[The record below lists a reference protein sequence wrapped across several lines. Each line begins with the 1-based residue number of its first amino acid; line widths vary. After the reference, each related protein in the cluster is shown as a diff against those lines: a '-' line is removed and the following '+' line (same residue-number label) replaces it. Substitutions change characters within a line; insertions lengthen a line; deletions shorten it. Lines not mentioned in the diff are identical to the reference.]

1 MIATASGEPG
11 RPTAPVDAPRTLS
24 EARLQQLLTEVR
36 TGIENIVDISRS
48 RMDALLE
55 AVLAV
60 SAGLELDATL
70 RQIVRAATDLV
81 GARYGALGVLDEG
94 GMLGQFVFAGIDD
107 ADRELIGPLPTG
119 HGVLG
124 VVIEEAAPLRLE
136 NLSQHPASTGLPPH
150 HPAMTTF
157 LGVPIRARG
166 EVFGRLYLT
175 EKLDGQPFNDDD
187 EVVVHALAA
196 AAGIAIDNARL
207 YEEVRRRQRWLEA
220 SGEITVELL
229 GGADPVEAL
238 RLIAVRAMELTAA
251 DYTLIALPDGSVD
264 PPAGVTELR
273 VAVCVGMGAESITG
287 LKVPV
292 SGTTTGAVFTDHVPR
307 NVDRLALDLASGLG
321 IDFGAALALPLR
333 TSGSIAG
340 VLLAVRTSGA
350 ASFDESQL
358 QVVAS
363 FADQAALA
371 LQYAESQAA
380 RRRLEVLADR
390 DRIAR
395 DLHDH
400 VIQRLFAIGLSM
412 QSTRRRS
419 EFPEITSR
427 IVEHINQLQEVIQ
440 EIRTAIFD
448 LHADSSGGP
457 TLRAAVKK
465 AVTELSAD
473 VRLRTTI
480 RMTGPLDVV
489 PAALAQH
496 AEAVVREAVSNA
508 IRHAHADQLTVTISV
523 EDDLVVDVTDDGVGI
538 AETVAR
544 SGLHNLAERAA
555 ELGGTLQV
563 QHLHGCGTRLVWS
576 VPLPEPLAAAGQ
588 IGQPSG

>member
-1 MIATASGEPG
+1 VIATASGEPG

-307 NVDRLALDLASGLG
+307 NVDRLALIWRRGWVSISGRPWRCPCEPAGPSRVCCWRSGRPEQLLSMSRSFRWSPPSPIRLRWRSSTPKVRLPGAGLKCWPTATASPGICTTTSSSGCSRSACPCRALG
-321 IDFGAALALPLR
+321 VDQSSPR
-333 TSGSIAG
+333 SP
-340 VLLAVRTSGA
+340 A
-350 ASFDESQL
+350 ASS
-358 QVVAS
+358 
-363 FADQAALA
+363 
-371 LQYAESQAA
+371 
-380 RRRLEVLADR
+380 
-390 DRIAR
+390 
-395 DLHDH
+395 
-400 VIQRLFAIGLSM
+400 
-412 QSTRRRS
+412 STSTNCR
-419 EFPEITSR
+419 
-427 IVEHINQLQEVIQ
+427 
-440 EIRTAIFD
+440 
-448 LHADSSGGP
+448 
-457 TLRAAVKK
+457 K
-465 AVTELSAD
+465 
-473 VRLRTTI
+473 
-480 RMTGPLDVV
+480 
-489 PAALAQH
+489 
-496 AEAVVREAVSNA
+496 
-508 IRHAHADQLTVTISV
+508 
-523 EDDLVVDVTDDGVGI
+523 
-538 AETVAR
+538 
-544 SGLHNLAERAA
+544 
-555 ELGGTLQV
+555 
-563 QHLHGCGTRLVWS
+563 
-576 VPLPEPLAAAGQ
+576 
-588 IGQPSG
+588 